1 MQRRTIA
8 GGTEIAGSE
17 ALKEINCEQSKDVTQ
32 GVDSRIGVDLY
43 FGRMWSAC
51 CHSAANS

>member
-1 MQRRTIA
+1 MCCQAIA
-8 GGTEIAGSE
+8 GGSEIEGSE
-17 ALKEINCEQSKDVTQ
+17 ALKEINCEQSKGISQ
-32 GVDSRIGVDLY
+32 SVDSRIVVDLC